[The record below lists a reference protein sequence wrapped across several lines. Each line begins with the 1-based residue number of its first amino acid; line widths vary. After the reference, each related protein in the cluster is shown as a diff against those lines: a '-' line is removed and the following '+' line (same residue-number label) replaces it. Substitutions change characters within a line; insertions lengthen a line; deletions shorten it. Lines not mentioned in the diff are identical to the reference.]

1 MSEEKAV
8 PSRFIGLDVHKHY
21 LIAIGVDAELNQVL
35 GPQRVQLS
43 NLDDWMRKHLTL
55 HDAVALEATT
65 NAFPLYDELRPHAH
79 SVTVVHPPHV
89 ALITRAQIMTDKI
102 AALTLARLLAVGLL
116 PPVWVPPLAVRD
128 QRALVAARTKM
139 VRLSTQAKN
148 RLHAVLHRHHLTPP
162 EGDPFTAARR
172 DGWLNLPVTPTERV
186 RIQSDLD
193 TLAFA
198 QSQIVLFED
207 AFVTEAAQDD
217 RMTLLIQ
224 LPGIS
229 LITARALLAAIG
241 DIRRFPTPKHLVGYA
256 GLGGRVHDSGLTH
269 RPGGITKAGRR
280 DIRAPMVEA
289 AHTASNTHPH
299 WKAELARLEPRLG
312 HNKAIVAIA
321 RKLLVAVWHVL
332 TDAVADRFAQ
342 PEYVARKLMQYT
354 YRLGRD
360 NRPAGQTTAEFVRQ
374 QLDRL
379 GLGADLTT
387 FRWGQKKTIALPPS
401 RPAQARDTQLSEA

>member
-1 MSEEKAV
+1 M
-8 PSRFIGLDVHKHY
+8 
-21 LIAIGVDAELNQVL
+21 AIFGA
-35 GPQRVQLS
+35 S
-43 NLDDWMRKHLTL
+43 
-55 HDAVALEATT
+55 
-65 NAFPLYDELRPHAH
+65 
-79 SVTVVHPPHV
+79 PP
-89 ALITRAQIMTDKI
+89 
-102 AALTLARLLAVGLL
+102 
-116 PPVWVPPLAVRD
+116 
-128 QRALVAARTKM
+128 
-139 VRLSTQAKN
+139 
-148 RLHAVLHRHHLTPP
+148 
-162 EGDPFTAARR
+162 
-172 DGWLNLPVTPTERV
+172 
-186 RIQSDLD
+186 
-193 TLAFA
+193 
-198 QSQIVLFED
+198 
-207 AFVTEAAQDD
+207 
-217 RMTLLIQ
+217 
-224 LPGIS
+224 
-229 LITARALLAAIG
+229 
-241 DIRRFPTPKHLVGYA
+241 PKHLVGYA

-269 RPGGITKAGRR
+269 RAGGITKAGRR

-289 AHTASNTHPH
+289 AHTANNTHLH

-401 RPAQARDTQLSEA
+401 RPAQAGDAQLSEA